1 MDSASTGLEP
11 RDVLNFWFGKDL
23 TQPLAMA
30 ENWFRKDEGFD
41 GEVKSRFGDHVAR
54 AARGDYGGWGAGAEA
69 ALALII
75 LLDQFPRNIH
85 RDSALS
91 FSHDEAALGICLEG
105 LEKGSDFLLAPIRR
119 SFYYMPLMHSE
130 SIEHQHRSVE
140 KFAALASAGGKPAPT
155 EPGMALELA
164 RALENNH
171 RFAVA
176 HMELI
181 ERFGRFPHRNAV
193 LNRRNTPE
201 ESTYL
206 ESPDAGF

>member
-1 MDSASTGLEP
+1 MADASTGLEP
-11 RDVLNFWFGKDL
+11 GEVLNFWFGKDPS
-23 TQPLAMA
+23 QPLAMT
-30 ENWFRKDEGFD
+30 EKWFRRDEAFD
-41 GEVKSRFGDHVAR
+41 EEVKRRFGHHVAR
-54 AARGDYGGWGAGAEA
+54 AAGGGYGDWRDQPEA

-75 LLDQFPRNIH
+75 MLDQFPRNMH

-91 FSHDEAALGICLEG
+91 FAYDEAALGLCLEG
-105 LEKGSDFLLAPIRR
+105 LDKAHDVWLAPVHR

-130 SIEHQHRSVE
+130 SLEHQRRSVD
-140 KFAALASAGGKPAPT
+140 KFAALASAKGNVAPA
-155 EPGMALELA
+155 ELRKALD
-164 RALENNH
+164 NNH